1 MDMLALTLAVDVL
14 ECTRS
19 SGFAVGVS
27 LFWYE
32 LRLSGIFH
40 QGNIAT
46 VCIGHEISCV
56 CDVRLVR

>member
-46 VCIGHEISCV
+46 YALGTKLAAFVTCG
-56 CDVRLVR
+56 L